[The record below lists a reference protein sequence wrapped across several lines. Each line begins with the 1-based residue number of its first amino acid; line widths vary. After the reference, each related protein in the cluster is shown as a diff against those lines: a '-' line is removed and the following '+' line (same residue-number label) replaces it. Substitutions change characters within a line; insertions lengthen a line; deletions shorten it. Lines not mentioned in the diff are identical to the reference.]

1 MYPYPCHPFVHSVRL
16 LESDTL
22 EMQLQTWAIENDQA
36 TNVVAMQW
44 SMKFD
49 SHMLPNVIA
58 VDLYYTE

>member
-1 MYPYPCHPFVHSVRL
+1 
-16 LESDTL
+16 
-22 EMQLQTWAIENDQA
+22 MQLQTWAIEKDQA